1 VNEAPPEQSDTAPL
15 FAMPTIQHATRCC
28 AAAVFLSVVFAVV
41 YGGADYVTGLR
52 EWRVRFDL
60 AFEQHLPFI
69 PELSLV
75 YSSLYLMFFAVP
87 FVLRRKQEIWT
98 FTLLMTLITIIAGF
112 CFLVMPAQTR
122 FEVPT
127 NLGRFP
133 IAFQVADSMNL
144 TYNDCPSLHVAYSVM
159 CAEVFRRKQPR
170 RGWLFHL
177 WALAIAISA
186 WLTYQHHLADIVAGY
201 ALALTAVYLITR
213 YARVDPAQSAA

>member
-1 VNEAPPEQSDTAPL
+1 MYRICVPLLLLLATATISSAQDASAQETPATDPQSVKPGIND
-15 FAMPTIQHATRCC
+15 R
-28 AAAVFLSVVFAVV
+28 FLDSELNVK
-41 YGGADYVTGLR
+41 
-52 EWRVRFDL
+52 EWID
-60 AFEQHLPFI
+60 
-69 PELSLV
+69 
-75 YSSLYLMFFAVP
+75 
-87 FVLRRKQEIWT
+87 
-98 FTLLMTLITIIAGF
+98 
-112 CFLVMPAQTR
+112 R

-133 IAFQVADSMNL
+133 IAFQIADSMNL
-144 TYNDCPSLHVAYSVM
+144 TYNDCPSLHVAYGVM
-159 CAEVFRRKQPR
+159 GAEVFRRKQPR